1 MDLKINLFSKTTC
14 SDHFAE
20 IEPRVYDSSTLAII
34 KKRLIRPYDNLAWKV
49 YLRKKRRFFLHIKA
63 TPCWSAGREKIPS
76 SSLDIHGDLLGCWK
90 CIVCCCSN
98 HNMARYC
105 TGWSIVIL
113 HCLKCECV
121 PIIEKASRQFF
132 FVHRF
137 PYWKD
142 DFWGLVSSCHVF
154 EHSWNALKII
164 YEGGR
169 AAEAFFDDA
178 YYC

>member
-1 MDLKINLFSKTTC
+1 MGERNNGGKWTLKSTSFQKPLGVIILRKQVPGYMIV
-14 SDHFAE
+14 A
-20 IEPRVYDSSTLAII
+20 RQLLLKRDSSDRMII
-34 KKRLIRPYDNLAWKV
+34 WLEKCILGKNDV
-49 YLRKKRRFFLHIKA
+49 FFLHIKA

-121 PIIEKASRQFF
+121 PIIEKASR
-132 FVHRF
+132 RF
-137 PYWKD
+137 S
-142 DFWGLVSSCHVF
+142 LCIVSRIEKMIF
-154 EHSWNALKII
+154 E
-164 YEGGR
+164 
-169 AAEAFFDDA
+169 DQ
-178 YYC
+178 